1 MSGRVTKRDPRIVQ
15 THGKRRRVQRR
26 IAVIGKG
33 IKKMDN
39 SEHVYSW
46 LAASIVLTVI
56 SLLLL
61 ALGGC
66 NTIAGVGA
74 DIQAAAKGTQDYL
87 AGDRKVGSDDGDV
100 TWDR

>member
-1 MSGRVTKRDPRIVQ
+1 MNGRVINQDPLIVQ
-15 THGKRRRVQRR
+15 THGKRRRVHRR

-33 IKKMDN
+33 IIKMN
-39 SEHVYSW
+39 SDKTFIGMAGLSMF
-46 LAASIVLTVI
+46 LLLISI
-56 SLLLL
+56 LLLL
-61 ALGGC
+61 MGGC